1 MTDVFL
7 FRRDLRVHD
16 NTALLKLVAKEDAV
30 VLPLY
35 ILEDAKLGGAAAYYN
50 PNQLQFLVESLQDLQ
65 EQIAGCGGSM
75 YFGKGARTVD
85 VLEEIREHVPGGLR
99 RVAFNAGVTPYA
111 KRRDCEI
118 KEWCQVH
125 DVEVICCED
134 DCTILP
140 LDRVKTPAGRPFEI
154 FTPFFRRAMR
164 MPVAEPTPLQTRIN
178 FATCSFL
185 QTSVDVECPKNE
197 MLEVRGGRARGE
209 NVLSAI
215 KKGQFR
221 SYKKQ
226 RDFPWR
232 DATTKL
238 AAYLRFGCL
247 SPRETYTVVKESHG
261 KASVLMQ
268 NLLLR
273 DFAAVTVHHFPQ
285 VLQGQ
290 VGERNGMLHG
300 RYERAKWNED
310 AEVFERWC
318 AGRTGLPLVDA
329 AMRCLK
335 ATGWMHGCLRKLV
348 ATFLVHE
355 LGVDWRKGEQWFAAQ
370 LVDYDAACNH
380 IGWAWAMAFR
390 RKMNPYKCAGKY
402 DWQCEYIKKWVPE
415 LRNVPV
421 LDLITWW
428 ETCAKWEESTG
439 YPSAV
444 VPQPG
449 YRVKFKNYIKDY
461 VRPKDPNY
469 KKPTKPS
476 KYAPGKK
483 NPAKYRPK
491 NK

>member
-16 NTALLKLVAKEDAV
+16 NTALLKLAAKEDAA

-35 ILEDAKLGGAAAYYN
+35 IFDDAKLGGDYYN
-50 PNQLQFLVESLQDLQ
+50 PNQLQFLVESLQDLG
-65 EQIAGCGGSM
+65 EQIAGVGGTL
-75 YFGKGARTVD
+75 YFGKGARVID
-85 VLEEIREHVPGGLR
+85 VLGDIQERVPGGLR
-99 RVAFNAGVTPYA
+99 RVAFNAGVTPHA
-111 KRRDCEI
+111 KQRDAEI
-118 KEWCQVH
+118 KEWCQGCG
-125 DVEVICCED
+125 VEVLCCEE

-140 LDRVKTPAGRPFEI
+140 LDRVKTPTGKLFEV

-164 MPVAEPTPLQTRIN
+164 IPVADPAPLQTRIN
-178 FATCSFL
+178 FATCASFL
-185 QTSVDVECPKNE
+185 QENVCVECPKNE
-197 MLEVRGGRARGE
+197 ALEVGGGRSRGE
-209 NVLSAI
+209 RILLAI

-221 SYKKQ
+221 SYKKH
-226 RDFPWR
+226 RDLPWR

-247 SPRETYTVVKESHG
+247 SPREVHAAVKESHG
-261 KASVLMQ
+261 KASVLME
-268 NLLLR
+268 NLFLR

-290 VGERNGMLHG
+290 MGQRNGMLHG
-300 RYERAKWNED
+300 RYERSKWND
-310 AEVFERWC
+310 DTEVFERWC
-318 AGRTGLPLVDA
+318 SGRTGLPLVDA
-329 AMRCLK
+329 AMRCLN

-355 LGVDWRKGEQWFAAQ
+355 LGVDWRKGEQWFATH

-380 IGWAWAMAFR
+380 LGWAWAMAFR

-402 DWQCEYIKKWVPE
+402 DWQCEFIKKWVPE
-415 LRNVPV
+415 LREVPV

-428 ETCAKWEESTG
+428 ESCTKWAGTG
-439 YPSAV
+439 YPSVV

-483 NPAKYRPK
+483 NLAKYLPK
-491 NK
+491 TK

>member
-1 MTDVFL
+1 MTDLFL
-7 FRRDLRVHD
+7 FRRDLRLND
-16 NTALLKLVAKEDAV
+16 NTALIKLVAKEDAA

-35 ILEDAKLGGAAAYYN
+35 IFEDSKLCGEYYN
-50 PNQLQFLVESLQDLQ
+50 QNQLQFLVESLQDLG
-65 EQIAGCGGSM
+65 EQISGFGGKL
-75 YFGKGARTVD
+75 YFSRGTRAVD
-85 VLEEIREHVPGGLR
+85 VLEDIKDRLSWGIR

-111 KRRDCEI
+111 KKRDSEI
-118 KEWCQVH
+118 KEWCQEH
-125 DVEVICCED
+125 GAEVICCEG

-140 LDRVKTPAGRPFEI
+140 LDRVKTPAGKQFEV

-164 MPVAEPTPLQTRIN
+164 IPVADPAALPIVN
-178 FATCSFL
+178 FVTCQFL
-185 QTSVDVECPKNE
+185 LESVCVDCPPKNE
-197 MLEVRGGRARGE
+197 ALEVIGGRSRGE
-209 NVLSAI
+209 CVLLAI

-232 DATTKL
+232 NATTKL

-247 SPRETYTVVKESHG
+247 SPREVYAVVKESHG

-268 NLLLR
+268 NLFMR
-273 DFAAVTVHHFPQ
+273 DFAAVTVNNFQQ

-290 VGERNGMLHG
+290 LGERNGMLHG

-318 AGRTGLPLVDA
+318 SGRTGLPLVDA
-329 AMRCLK
+329 SMRCLN

-348 ATFLVHE
+348 STFLVHE
-355 LGVDWRKGEQWFAAQ
+355 LGIDWRKGEQWFAKH

-380 IGWAWAMAFR
+380 FGWAWAMSFR

-402 DWQCEYIKKWVPE
+402 DWQCEFIKKWVPE
-415 LRNVPV
+415 LREVPV

-428 ETCAKWEESTG
+428 ETCAKWAESTG

-461 VRPKDPNY
+461 IRPKDPNY

-491 NK
+491 NQ